1 MNNLIH
7 LAYFSNRLKRCLL
20 FSSVPSKWVT
30 APGDAEAME
39 GGFASLDCLVSGVP
53 RPVVTWAKADAVRP
67 GRYNDVFSV
76 MNNFR

>member
-1 MNNLIH
+1 M
-7 LAYFSNRLKRCLL
+7 
-20 FSSVPSKWVT
+20 T

-39 GGFASLDCLVSGVP
+39 GGFVALDCLVSGVP

>member
-1 MNNLIH
+1 M
-7 LAYFSNRLKRCLL
+7 CLP
-20 FSSVPSKWVT
+20 SVPSKWVT

-39 GGFASLDCLVSGVP
+39 GGSVRLDCLVSGVP

>member
-1 MNNLIH
+1 M
-7 LAYFSNRLKRCLL
+7 
-20 FSSVPSKWVT
+20 T

-39 GGFASLDCLVSGVP
+39 GGFVSLDCLVSGVP

-76 MNNFR
+76 MNNFRYSCGNAADLQS